1 VIEQAY
7 RGLHQTQRLAAAAP
21 TSLRPALDSMAAAFL
36 TEISRGP
43 TTPTT
48 LVAQTARLQLV
59 GQALSRCG
67 LSIDIFG
74 MSVRPTAGGTDKPTT
89 TLASA
94 TFGLCRLQTLTDAP
108 EYVGRSLAQADALAK
123 QHNEHVTVE
132 NRDGRAIPVPSH
144 SELNGVMVA
153 IQNGSV
159 IEACRE

>member
-1 VIEQAY
+1 
-7 RGLHQTQRLAAAAP
+7 
-21 TSLRPALDSMAAAFL
+21 
-36 TEISRGP
+36 
-43 TTPTT
+43 
-48 LVAQTARLQLV
+48 LV

-108 EYVGRSLAQADALAK
+108 EYVGLSLAQANALAK
-123 QHNEHVTVE
+123 RHSEHVTVE

-144 SELNGVMVA
+144 SELNGVIVA

-159 IEACRE
+159 TEACHE